1 MKRILLT
8 VPVLATGLLF
18 GAGCTGYVTTPNG
31 SADVTTT
38 TGAEVYDDTP
48 PVNIETY
55 PRYEYRGGY
64 VYNVNGRYYHR
75 NGNRWMRYNERPRDL
90 DERFERREHE
100 EHEHHDFDRDHDR
113 DRH

>member
-1 MKRILLT
+1 MKRILLIIA
-8 VPVLATGLLF
+8 PVLAL

-31 SADVTTT
+31 TDATITTT
-38 TGAEVYDDTP
+38 TGAEIYDDTP

-55 PRYEYRGGY
+55 PRYEYRGSY

-75 NGNRWMRYNERPRDL
+75 NGNRWMRFRERPRDL
-90 DERFERREHE
+90 DQRFERHEHREHD
-100 EHEHHDFDRDHDR
+100 HDRDHDR